1 MIRAGNNDTSLI
13 RSPVVRKAGRLDSY
27 GGDASHRPVLVLQ
40 NNTGNLFCP
49 TLIVAPLTTQVNKKK
64 DQPIHYLLSGVRG
77 LPEDSVALLE
87 QIKTIDK
94 SRIISYLGKVSKEEM
109 KGVDE
114 ALKISLGIY
123 ISEDVEAP

>member
-1 MIRAGNNDTSLI
+1 MKENWVYRRGDIYMANLNPFRGSEQ
-13 RSPVVRKAGRLDSY
+13 
-27 GGDASHRPVLVLQ
+27 GGTRPVLVLQ

-64 DQPIHYLLSGVRG
+64 DQPTHYLLSGVWG
-77 LPEDSVALLE
+77 LQEDSVALLE

-94 SRIISYLGKVSKEEM
+94 SRVISYLGKVSKEEM
-109 KGVDE
+109 RGVDQ
-114 ALKISLGIY
+114 AIKVSLGIY

>member
-1 MIRAGNNDTSLI
+1 MMKENWVYRRGDIYMANLNPFKGSEQ
-13 RSPVVRKAGRLDSY
+13 
-27 GGDASHRPVLVLQ
+27 GGTRPVLVLQ

-64 DQPIHYLLSGVRG
+64 DQPTHYLLSGVRGG

-109 KGVDE
+109 RGVDQ
-114 ALKISLGIY
+114 AIKVSLGIY

>member
-1 MIRAGNNDTSLI
+1 MKENWVYRRGDIYMANLNPFKGSEQ
-13 RSPVVRKAGRLDSY
+13 
-27 GGDASHRPVLVLQ
+27 GGTHPVLVLQ

-49 TLIVAPLTTQVNKKK
+49 TLIVTPLTTQVNKKK
-64 DQPIHYLLSGVRG
+64 DQPTHYLLSGVRG

-94 SRIISYLGKVSKEEM
+94 SRIISYLGNVSKEDM
-109 KGVDE
+109 RGVDQ
-114 ALKISLGIY
+114 AIKVSLGIY